1 MRKLIVAIFAVML
14 SVNAWCDDKTVHL
27 TSLDWPPYSGKD
39 LPGNGPSI
47 EVAKAAF
54 AAMGYTLVVDFYP
67 WSRTVSLATDP
78 DSKYA
83 GYFPEYYSDEVAQTF
98 TYSDVMGNGP
108 LGFAQRKDKPIQWSS
123 LDDLKSVKVGVVQDY
138 VNTAEFDART
148 ADGRIKAQT
157 VTSDSI
163 NLTKLARGRIDLAVV
178 DTNVLDYLL
187 RTDDKL
193 VEFKDQLEF
202 NPTMLE
208 DKKLFVC
215 FKKDAKNAEL
225 TKIFNEG
232 LKKIDVAAI
241 MKKGLG
247 K

>member
-14 SVNAWCDDKTVHL
+14 SVNAWSDDKTVYL

-39 LPGNGPSI
+39 LPGKGPSI

-67 WSRTVSLATDP
+67 WSRAVSLATDKG
-78 DSKYA
+78 SKYS

-108 LGFAQRKDKPIQWSS
+108 LGFAQRKDKPIKWTT
-123 LDDLKSVKVGVVQDY
+123 LDDLKDVSVGVVQDY

-148 ADGRIKAQT
+148 ADGRITAQT
-157 VTSDSI
+157 VTSDST
-163 NLTKLARGRIDLAVV
+163 NLVKLARGRIDLAVV
-178 DTNVLDYLL
+178 DTNVLDYIL
-187 RTDDKL
+187 RTDSKL
-193 VEFKDQLEF
+193 ADYKDNLEF
-202 NPTMLE
+202 NATMLE

-215 FKKDAKNAEL
+215 FKKDEKNAAL

-232 LKKIDVAAI
+232 LKKIDISAI